1 MHLYKVIAGCIA
13 EHASKCAVT
22 LKIVRIDI
30 MSFHGGCM
38 SFLRALAE
46 ESSSKFLIRNT
57 EGSIIIFCLDPD
69 LASFQLVYAISTAA
83 SISN

>member
-1 MHLYKVIAGCIA
+1 MHLRKVIIGCRA

-22 LKIVRIDI
+22 LRIVRIDI

-46 ESSSKFLIRNT
+46 ETSSKFLIRNA
-57 EGSIIIFCLDPD
+57 EGSIITVSLDPN
-69 LASFQLVYAISTAA
+69 LASF
-83 SISN
+83 